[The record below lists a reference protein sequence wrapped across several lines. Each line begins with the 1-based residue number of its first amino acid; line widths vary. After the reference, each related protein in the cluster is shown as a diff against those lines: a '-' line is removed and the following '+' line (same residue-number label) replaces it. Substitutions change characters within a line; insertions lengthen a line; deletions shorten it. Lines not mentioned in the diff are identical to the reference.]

1 MERNGTHIL
10 VDTMADITLG
20 RAHLGVQFD
29 KVSMKQVHTSVQAG
43 ALHARGCGKNDAGVL
58 TPANTTWAPLKSGE
72 LAILHH
78 GDHVALDY
86 RDVKNT
92 TFKITR
98 RCQAAEQLA
107 PAPKRART
115 APLWLP
121 TKVALIAKVQEMRDL
136 ANATEIPLRGQY
148 TKVYALG
155 NLLTILNDKLPG
167 DDGGTVGIADI
178 DALIRERNIG
188 PATIEWLRQLH
199 ASGECDY
206 LAALRLRSSR
216 Q

>member
-1 MERNGTHIL
+1 MIGSP
-10 VDTMADITLG
+10 VG
-20 RAHLGVQFD
+20 RG
-29 KVSMKQVHTSVQAG
+29 G
-43 ALHARGCGKNDAGVL
+43 ACPGGWRPDPSEGGGHGHGG
-58 TPANTTWAPLKSGE
+58 PPLPSE
-72 LAILHH
+72 A
-78 GDHVALDY
+78 
-86 RDVKNT
+86 
-92 TFKITR
+92 
-98 RCQAAEQLA
+98 
-107 PAPKRART
+107 
-115 APLWLP
+115 
-121 TKVALIAKVQEMRDL
+121 
-136 ANATEIPLRGQY
+136 
-148 TKVYALG
+148 